1 MDNANAA
8 ALLKSKLALEL
19 APVALAWRD
28 SAPQDV
34 AVHRATKPSACS
46 FWREAETRLFF
57 APAES
62 HFNCPVGAMV
72 FGFDLTPAVSAELS
86 TLVGT
91 MTRCGYVGA
100 GEAGAIPTQAKKG
113 AKGIL
118 YGPLATFPVP
128 PDAVL
133 LWLVPAQA
141 MIVSEATGGAAW
153 GNNAAVLGRPA
164 CAAIP
169 QAIDTNRSALSLGCT
184 GMRTFTAI
192 APERLLAVVPGTTLE
207 SFASDVARMSAINDG
222 MAAFYRE
229 RAAAL
234 EA

>member
-1 MDNANAA
+1 MDNATAA
-8 ALLKSKLALEL
+8 TVLKSKLALDLE
-19 APVALAWRD
+19 PVALACRD
-28 SAPQDV
+28 SAPENV
-34 AVHRATKPSACS
+34 AVYQATQPSACS
-46 FWREAETRLFF
+46 FWREAETQLFF

-72 FGFDLTPAVSAELS
+72 FGFDLPPAVSAELS
-86 TLVGT
+86 ALVGT
-91 MTRCGYVGA
+91 MTQCGYVGA

-113 AKGIL
+113 SKGML
-118 YGPLATFPVP
+118 YGPLAKFPGV

-141 MIVSEATGGAAW
+141 MIVSEATGGAVW
-153 GNNAAVLGRPA
+153 GSNAAVLGRPA

-169 QAIDTNRSALSLGCT
+169 QAIGTNRAALSLGCT

-192 APERLLAVVPGTTLE
+192 ARERLLAVVPGASLG
-207 SFASDVARMSAINDG
+207 SFAEDVARLSAINDG
-222 MAAFYRE
+222 MATFYRE

-234 EA
+234 GG